1 MPEIKRMALF
11 CSDLDGTLLGVPE
24 ASADFR
30 RTWDALGDDRPV
42 LVYSTGRLI
51 DDAKRVIRAGGLPE
65 PDYYIGGV
73 GTVIHDP
80 AKGGHVDEYAVVLSE
95 DWDRVKAV
103 EVVRRFP
110 EIEEQPAEQQN
121 DCKSSWFW
129 HDASPADLD
138 RLRDAL
144 REAGVVAQVIYS
156 SARDLD
162 VLPRGANKGNALRW
176 ICGKLGV
183 PLDEAVVAGDTG
195 NDSSMFQVEGVRGIV
210 PVNAEPELIETV
222 CDLDAYRARGEC
234 AAGVIEGLIHYGAFT
249 EIAALPESPES

>member
-1 MPEIKRMALF
+1 MPETKRVALF
-11 CSDLDGTLLGVPE
+11 CSDLDGTLLGLPE

-30 RTWDALGDDRPV
+30 RIWDSLGDDRPV
-42 LVYSTGRLI
+42 LVYSTGRLVE
-51 DDAKRVIRAGGLPE
+51 DAMRVIRAGGLPE

-80 AKGGHVDEYAVVLSE
+80 GAGGVIPDYAEALSE
-95 DWDRVKAV
+95 DWDLAKAI
-103 EVVRRFP
+103 EVVRSFSG
-110 EIEEQPAEQQN
+110 IEEQPAEQQN
-121 DCKSSWFW
+121 ECKSSWFW

-138 RLRDAL
+138 RLRAAL
-144 REAGVVAQVIYS
+144 DEAGVTAQVIYS

-162 VLPRGANKGNALRW
+162 VLPRRANKGNALRW

-210 PVNAEPELIETV
+210 PANAEPELIEAV
-222 CDLDAYRARGEC
+222 RDLDAFRARGEC
-234 AAGVIEGLIHYGAFT
+234 AAGIIEGLIHHGVF
-249 EIAALPESPES
+249 PQHRS